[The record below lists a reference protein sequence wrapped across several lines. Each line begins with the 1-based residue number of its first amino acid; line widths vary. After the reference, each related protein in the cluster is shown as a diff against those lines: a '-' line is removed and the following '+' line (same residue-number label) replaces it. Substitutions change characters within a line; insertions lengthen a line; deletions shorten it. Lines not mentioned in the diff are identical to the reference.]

1 MCCVTLSFWYFHGLE
16 CVTYTCTYTLHLS
29 REQRVTLFAMAVLVG
44 VSMMLYHALRLL
56 PLPVLYGIFLY
67 IGVASLYGVQVSG
80 WQWLDFNPPCTHV

>member
-1 MCCVTLSFWYFHGLE
+1 MALNAMYKKCTR
-16 CVTYTCTYTLHLS
+16 TYTLYLS
-29 REQRVTLFAMAVLVG
+29 REQRVTLFVMAVLVG

-80 WQWLDFNPPCTHV
+80 WQLLETSRTHNTSAMKMLSR